1 MTDLVQTKKN
11 NISKEPGKGKINAAI
26 SMINVLIIIA
36 VLSAAIQTA
45 DAARVTLVPGSA
57 GSYGFNGTLESDG
70 TSISG
75 GPKADF
81 KTSTALPANA
91 LDVLS
96 SLDGSVSTNARTG
109 TAGDD
114 EYINVTF
121 VIDSVQSCNW
131 IIGNFQGLGTTDVPH
146 LGIVNATGG
155 YESKS
160 TATAGTPYRNLTFNQ
175 SANLASYCI
184 MSGNTASI
192 TLVGWGRGTSTGT
205 ITGSYFNVTVDYV
218 PYVPPV
224 PPSSYIPPDPVN
236 LAFTTD
242 NFWVNYTW
250 GAGTGN
256 VTDSYNISHNG
267 TWTNGTTQIYANNSV
282 GAHGWSNI
290 TVYAYNNTGGGTL
303 SSTPAALETQVA
315 NNKPVQAQIGNKAVT
330 AGSLLT
336 FTVSATDADSDPI
349 TYGTNASHGTLGPSS
364 GVYSWTPGSADVG
377 TYFWKFNS
385 SDAYGGTATE
395 NITVTVNPAI
405 FMPPTPENLVSIQ
418 NGFWINYTWLAGS
431 GNITDWFNVS
441 VNGTWTYG
449 TTQTY
454 ANNQVGAHGW
464 SNISVYAYNN
474 SGGGSLN
481 LTPAALNTQVAN
493 NVPVMAPIGDRAV
506 TAGNLLTF
514 TVSATDADSDPLTY
528 GTNAT
533 GGTLNPSTGA
543 YSWMPSSTDA
553 GAHFWSFSSNDGW
566 GGTATRTTTITVTDT
581 SGPYINGTVRSGGTG
596 VEGVTVSTN
605 TTISTTT
612 DASGFYSL
620 PVTAGTY
627 QLTARLEPV
636 YYTNSSETAAV
647 VSGVVVRDIEL
658 LIKPTGTITGS
669 VTNV

>member
-11 NISKEPGKGKINAAI
+11 NISKESGKGKINAAI
-26 SMINVLIIIA
+26 SMTNVLIIIA
-36 VLSAAIQTA
+36 VLSAAVQTA
-45 DAARVTLVPGSA
+45 EAAQVTLVPSST
-57 GSYGFNGTLESDG
+57 GSYGFNGTLQSDG

-81 KTSTALPANA
+81 KTNAALPANA

-96 SLDGSVSTNARTG
+96 LLDTSASTNARTG
-109 TAGDD
+109 TTGDD

-131 IIGNFQGLGTTDVPH
+131 IVGNFQGLGTTDVPH

-155 YESKS
+155 FESR
-160 TATAGTPYRNLTFNQ
+160 ATASAGAPYRNLSFNQ
-175 SANLASYCI
+175 STNLASYCI

-192 TLVGWGRGTSTGT
+192 TLVGWGRGSSQGT

-218 PYVPPV
+218 PAI
-224 PPSSYIPPDPVN
+224 PSPTYIPPAPAN
-236 LAFTTD
+236 LGYNTS

-250 GAGTGN
+250 EAGTGN
-256 VTDSYNISHNG
+256 VTDGYNVSHNG
-267 TWTNGTTQIYANNSV
+267 IWTNSTIVFLNNTV

-290 TVYAYNNTGGGTL
+290 TVYAYNNSGSGTL
-303 SSTPAALETQVA
+303 SSTPAVLETQVA
-315 NNKPVQAQIGNKAVT
+315 NNLPVQAPIGNKEVT
-330 AGSLLT
+330 AGDLLT
-336 FTVSATDADSDPI
+336 FTVSATDADSDQI
-349 TYGTNASHGTLGPSS
+349 TYGTNASFGTLEPVS
-364 GVYSWTPGSADVG
+364 GVYSWIPGGADVG
-377 TYFWKFNS
+377 TYFWSFSS
-385 SDAYGGTATE
+385 SDAYGGAATE
-395 NITVTVNPAI
+395 NIIVTVNPVTI
-405 FMPPTPENLVSIQ
+405 FMPPTPVSLISSQ

-454 ANNQVGAHGW
+454 ANNQVSAHGW

-481 LTPAALNTQVAN
+481 LTPAALDTQVDN
-493 NVPVMAPIGDRAV
+493 NVPVMAPIGDQPV

-533 GGTLNPSTGA
+533 GGTLNQSTGV
-543 YSWMPSSTDA
+543 YSWMPSSADA

-566 GGTATRTTTITVTDT
+566 GGTAANTTTITVTDT
-581 SGPYINGTVRSGGTG
+581 SGTYINGTVRSGGAG

-612 DASGFYSL
+612 NALGFYSL

-627 QLTARLEPV
+627 QLTAGLEPV
-636 YYTNSSETAAV
+636 YYTNSSETAVV
-647 VSGVVVRDIEL
+647 VSGVVVQDIEL